1 MNDQPYGVPEKHWPA
16 KLTYWWFRAAKRL
29 RIRALRKQQIAGIE
43 LQQMEHLQEP
53 LAAGH
58 GVMIAPNHSFHWDSY
73 CLLTAADYLRIPFYT
88 MTAWQVF
95 SQSGWFECESMQRCG
110 CFSVD
115 RENADIQAMKTA
127 MDILQNRKEPLVVFP
142 EGDIYH
148 TNDRLTALRDGAA
161 AIASMA
167 ARKSQR
173 PVVIVPV
180 AIKRW
185 YLEDPTSSMTAI
197 IAELEKSLA
206 IQAPPEHSTVD
217 RILKLA
223 DELLSTQEAQRLGQA
238 RQGSLPERLAF
249 LADAVLGQA
258 EVKYQITTKKKL
270 IPERIKEVRQRIIKQ
285 MVEDAQQTTA
295 EKQQDKQRQWNADMQ
310 EMFFVTQLY
319 SYPGDYLDGNPSW
332 ERQAE
337 TVDKLQED
345 VLGACYPTSHGRKTV
360 QIRFGEPIELPRGK
374 DKSKSTEQI
383 TSLLQQRIQEMLDS
397 LNREYAQGV
406 KQSSRV
412 EIRV

>member
-1 MNDQPYGVPEKHWPA
+1 
-16 KLTYWWFRAAKRL
+16 
-29 RIRALRKQQIAGIE
+29 
-43 LQQMEHLQEP
+43 
-53 LAAGH
+53 
-58 GVMIAPNHSFHWDSY
+58 
-73 CLLTAADYLRIPFYT
+73 
-88 MTAWQVF
+88 
-95 SQSGWFECESMQRCG
+95 
-110 CFSVD
+110 
-115 RENADIQAMKTA
+115 
-127 MDILQNRKEPLVVFP
+127 
-142 EGDIYH
+142 
-148 TNDRLTALRDGAA
+148 
-161 AIASMA
+161 
-167 ARKSQR
+167 
-173 PVVIVPV
+173 
-180 AIKRW
+180 
-185 YLEDPTSSMTAI
+185 
-197 IAELEKSLA
+197 
-206 IQAPPEHSTVD
+206 
-217 RILKLA
+217 
-223 DELLSTQEAQRLGQA
+223 
-238 RQGSLPERLAF
+238 